1 MPRKCALSECGD
13 FDHKHGGCKTDG
25 CEFGRF
31 FTLIN
36 CELDE
41 YGPWTVRR
49 HTRSCDDVLV
59 AVTKGQRGRVEVW
72 GGAVH
77 RMEVWFMAGKSSPIQ
92 TELVAHD
99 ISGDALVDAVSRA
112 CALAAVQQRMEV
124 GA

>member
-1 MPRKCALSECGD
+1 MTRKCALTECGD
-13 FDHKHGGCKTDG
+13 FDHEHGGCKTDG

-36 CELDE
+36 SELDE
-41 YGPWTVRR
+41 CGPWTVRR

-77 RMEVWFMAGKSSPIQ
+77 RMEVWAFRAKNDFDAFVLGSRP
-92 TELVAHD
+92 TPDELRKAVAE
-99 ISGDALVDAVSRA
+99 A
-112 CALAAVQQRMEV
+112 CAMV
-124 GA
+124 GKQGRLEL